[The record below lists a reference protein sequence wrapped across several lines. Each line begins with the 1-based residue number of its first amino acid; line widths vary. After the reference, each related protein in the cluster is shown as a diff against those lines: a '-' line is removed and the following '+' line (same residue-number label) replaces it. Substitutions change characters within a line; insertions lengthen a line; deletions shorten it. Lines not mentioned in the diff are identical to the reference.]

1 MFSIL
6 SQSSTNQDIVQRI
19 MKTRD
24 FLIKYL
30 SDIRRELT
38 ECGGTKYNQFPLR
51 KVRCEDLVLT
61 GLKDVP
67 DGERWGGAVKIIAGD
82 YP

>member
-1 MFSIL
+1 MS
-6 SQSSTNQDIVQRI
+6 
-19 MKTRD
+19 
-24 FLIKYL
+24 
-30 SDIRRELT
+30 
-38 ECGGTKYNQFPLR
+38 GTKYNQFPLR